1 MDGDSG
7 ELTVRRCGRNM
18 NRQDRDRGAGIRLTE
33 RTGNLVHFSF
43 CGSN

>member
-18 NRQDRDRGAGIRLTE
+18 NRQDRDRGAGLMLMKSTRELIPETR
-33 RTGNLVHFSF
+33 
-43 CGSN
+43 